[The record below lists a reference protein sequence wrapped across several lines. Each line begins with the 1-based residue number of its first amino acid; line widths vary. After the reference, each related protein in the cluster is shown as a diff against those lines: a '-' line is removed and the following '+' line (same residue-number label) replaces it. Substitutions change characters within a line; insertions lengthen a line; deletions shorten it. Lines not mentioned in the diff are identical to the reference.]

1 MIFLVFFFKVRSLF
15 RIEEVS
21 ESDVSLI
28 VSWRFEVFRKMGV
41 GLGCTDEAICAP
53 DGPAVFDVANCGAIG
68 LNLNIC
74 VRSGLF
80 RNASSCFGFL
90 LGILIFN
97 DLAILLAVEIH
108 DRPDETTLT
117 SSVCLLLRL
126 IFLSPV
132 FFRVRSRLCF
142 WIFLFECFFV
152 DLFRTSLYILCEFRF
167 SFSPWPKF
175 SDIRIPNPYFV
186 FVWLFYHTRRGA
198 YFAHSASWC

>member
-1 MIFLVFFFKVRSLF
+1 MLRTFSIIVCDFWFFFFKVRLLF

-28 VSWRFEVFRKMGV
+28 VSWRFEVFRKMSV
-41 GLGCTDEAICAP
+41 GFVCTDEAICAP
-53 DGPAVFDVANCGAIG
+53 DGPAVFDVANFGAIG
-68 LNLNIC
+68 LNLSIC
-74 VRSGLF
+74 VKSGLF

-117 SSVCLLLRL
+117 PSVCLLLRL

-132 FFRVRSRLCF
+132 FFRIKSCSCF
-142 WIFLFECFFV
+142 WIFCSRVF
-152 DLFRTSLYILCEFRF
+152 SLIF
-167 SFSPWPKF
+167 
-175 SDIRIPNPYFV
+175 
-186 FVWLFYHTRRGA
+186 
-198 YFAHSASWC
+198 